1 MKVTNTYNSKNELI
15 KTVSDKEINYTYNPE
30 GKRIEKIENNNK
42 IKYVYEGL
50 DIILELDKDNNVI
63 ANNVYGLSLVSRNSD
78 KKGYYLYN
86 GHGDTVTIVDNEQNE
101 IKSYTY
107 DEWGSIIE
115 EVGEY
120 DNPYRYAGYY
130 YDEET
135 GNYYLLSRYYN
146 PSIARFIVEDSYRGE
161 IDDPLSLN
169 RYVYVVNNPLIYI
182 DPLGYSKNFFK
193 DLWDETANFG
203 ITLLATGHAIVNTVG
218 EVVIGTGKLIVDTG
232 KTVYSGA
239 RLLGNE
245 FSYAMGWKSEL
256 EYNKSTV
263 KYGEMFLE
271 ASDSFNLVKM
281 ANGIKEN
288 IEYTFDVDNM
298 RRFLDKDTP
307 YWEKFNYANNATKT
321 AITMYGGYKV
331 INGVYNNVNI
341 NISTKKIPMGMVYN
355 LDGTLSGSSVAIPS
369 LSIVDTAALNASLI
383 EGTVLISTSGMNS
396 NGYNK
401 KDDNKSITHKKLED
415 IKNLDDIIDD
425 PEILKNTTPDGLY
438 NYLKENG
445 YEVKPLGG
453 GDLAGIEYLDG
464 GGYRINW
471 GGDRILQY
479 HPEGGRHHGGLEYY
493 KLSSGKTG
501 TLRYDRYGQLLPQ
514 KYQK

>member
-1 MKVTNTYNSKNELI
+1 MYEYNLDGTTKSVTYENGAKVEYVYNADKTLQKLTNTYGE
-15 KTVSDKEINYTYNPE
+15 VVEE
-30 GKRIEKIENNNK
+30 
-42 IKYVYEGL
+42 
-50 DIILELDKDNNVI
+50 
-63 ANNVYGLSLVSRNSD
+63 
-78 KKGYYLYN
+78 YY
-86 GHGDTVTIVDNEQNE
+86 
-101 IKSYTY
+101 YTY
-107 DEWGSIIE
+107 DNNKNIIRKTEKGKLFAYTYDALNRIKTISEITITPNEEGIE
-115 EVGEY
+115 EETPILLTTYSY
-120 DNPYRYAGYY
+120 DNV
-130 YDEET
+130 
-135 GNYYLLSRYYN
+135 GNRTKEVSGN
-146 PSIARFIVEDSYRGE
+146 IVKD
-161 IDDPLSLN
+161 
-169 RYVYVVNNPLIYI
+169 YVYNY
-182 DPLGYSKNFFK
+182 KNQLTK
-193 DLWDETANFG
+193 
-203 ITLLATGHAIVNTVG
+203 IT
-218 EVVIGTGKLIVDTG
+218 E
-232 KTVYSGA
+232 
-239 RLLGNE
+239 
-245 FSYAMGWKSEL
+245 
-256 EYNKSTV
+256 
-263 KYGEMFLE
+263 
-271 ASDSFNLVKM
+271 
-281 ANGIKEN
+281 KEN
-288 IEYTFDVDNM
+288 NIV
-298 RRFLDKDTP
+298 
-307 YWEKFNYANNATKT
+307 TKT
-321 AITMYGGYKV
+321 TTYTYDN
-331 INGVYNNVNI
+331 NGNI